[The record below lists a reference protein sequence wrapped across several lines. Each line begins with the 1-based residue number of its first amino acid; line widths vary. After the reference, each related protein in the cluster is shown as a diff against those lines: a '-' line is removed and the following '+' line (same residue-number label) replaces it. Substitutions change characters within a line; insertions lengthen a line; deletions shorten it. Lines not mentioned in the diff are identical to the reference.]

1 MNNAPLEQLCN
12 QFLND
17 LGAIRRLSPRT
28 VASYRHDLVN
38 FCTFCGERSI
48 ESASAVVNA
57 DVRLWVAHMR
67 HHLNGRSVQRAL
79 SALRSFYKYLLREQF
94 VSHNPVT
101 GISAPKSARR
111 LPKTLDI
118 DQTQQLLQSASSA
131 SGDDFLDLR
140 DQAIMELFYS
150 SGLRLS
156 ELIALDVDTIDFPQ
170 GQVVVAGKGN
180 KTRIVPV
187 GSVALRAITAW
198 LEVRPQ
204 VAPRDNAL
212 FISRRGQRISPR
224 SVQLRLAQQSLQRGV
239 AQHVHPHMLRHSFA
253 SHLLESSGELRSV
266 QELLG
271 HANLSTTQ
279 VYTHLDFQHLAKIYD
294 AAHPRAARKKQ
305 PATDG
310 APVGTN
316 HSNGKES

>member
-1 MNNAPLEQLCN
+1 MNNAPLEQLCQ

-28 VASYRHDLVN
+28 VSSYRHDLSG
-38 FCTFCGERSI
+38 FCAFCSERGI
-48 ESASAVVNA
+48 TSAAAVVNG

-67 HHLNGRSVQRAL
+67 HRLNGRSVQRAL
-79 SALRSFYKYLLREQF
+79 SALRSFYKYLLREQA
-94 VSHNPVT
+94 VAHNPVA
-101 GISAPKSARR
+101 GLSAPKSARR

-118 DQTQQLLQSASSA
+118 DQTQQLLQSDEAN
-131 SGDDFLDLR
+131 DFLALR

-156 ELIALDVDTIDFPQ
+156 ELIALDVDIIDFQQ

-187 GSVALRAITAW
+187 GSVALRAIAAW
-198 LEVRPQ
+198 LTVRGQ
-204 VAPRDNAL
+204 AAPRDEAL

-294 AAHPRAARKKQ
+294 AAHPRAGRKAADPRDDDK
-305 PATDG
+305 
-310 APVGTN
+310 
-316 HSNGKES
+316 